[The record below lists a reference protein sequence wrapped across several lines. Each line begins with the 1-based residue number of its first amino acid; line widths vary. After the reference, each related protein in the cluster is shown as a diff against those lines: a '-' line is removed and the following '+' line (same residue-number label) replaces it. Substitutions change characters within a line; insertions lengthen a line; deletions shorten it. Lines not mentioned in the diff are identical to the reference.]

1 MTGSDSVD
9 SESEP
14 DNEIWDEDKDDIAND
29 VLNKQQPSNSNDDI
43 MIANNSDVKYA
54 KWVVKFLL
62 AIQAVFRI
70 TDAAIEYILR
80 FIKVIFL
87 IMGQHCKI
95 IINETSQR
103 IPNSIYKL
111 KRLSTAPTF
120 QRYVTCKKCNSIK
133 LIIFI
138 FRLH

>member
-14 DNEIWDEDKDDIAND
+14 DNEIWDEDEDDIAND
-29 VLNKQQPSNSNDDI
+29 VLNEQQPSNSNDDII

-62 AIQAVFRI
+62 AMQAVFRI

-95 IINETSQR
+95 I
-103 IPNSIYKL
+103 YK
-111 KRLSTAPTF
+111 
-120 QRYVTCKKCNSIK
+120 
-133 LIIFI
+133 
-138 FRLH
+138 

>member
-1 MTGSDSVD
+1 MTGNDSVD

-14 DNEIWDEDKDDIAND
+14 DNEIWDEDEDDIAND
-29 VLNKQQPSNSNDDI
+29 VLNEQQPSNSNDDI

-62 AIQAVFRI
+62 AMQAIFRI

-95 IINETSQR
+95 I
-103 IPNSIYKL
+103 YK
-111 KRLSTAPTF
+111 
-120 QRYVTCKKCNSIK
+120 
-133 LIIFI
+133 
-138 FRLH
+138 